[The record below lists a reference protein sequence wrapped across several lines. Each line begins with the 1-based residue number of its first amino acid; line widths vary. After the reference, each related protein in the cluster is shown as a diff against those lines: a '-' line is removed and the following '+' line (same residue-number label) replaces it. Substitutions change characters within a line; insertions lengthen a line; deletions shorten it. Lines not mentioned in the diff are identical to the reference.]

1 MHDILLSK
9 LDNAYTLQLLERMIG
24 IDSIVGNEGALAEY
38 LYGQLQALGLSAE
51 LQQVEPGRFNV
62 YARLPGSGPSRRLNF
77 CGHLDT
83 VPVCEGWEHDPF
95 TPVMR
100 DGRLYGL
107 GAADMKGG
115 IACILTV
122 LKAFVDSGYPFDG
135 ELSFSGVVDEEAY
148 SKGARAM
155 LETDLAGCDAIIL
168 AEPYSGDESRP
179 IPLGITGK
187 VLYELTVRG
196 RAAHGFHPREGINA
210 VEEAARIIAALD
222 RLRLREH
229 PDFGRGNTC
238 TLKIEG
244 GYKVYTVVVPDLC
257 RVEINR
263 LLVPGE
269 TTASA
274 VEDMEALV
282 RSLGLRAEVEV
293 GLKPPRYEPFVMSR
307 EEAIVRLFD
316 GVYREVMGS
325 PPVYEYSKGITDAN
339 VFAEHGIPCLHLG
352 PPRGNIHQPNEF
364 VPIESLPL
372 VSRMYALLAARFL
385 SDD

>member
-9 LDNAYTLQLLERMIG
+9 LDNAYTLRLLERMIG

-244 GYKVYTVVVPDLC
+244 GYKVYAVVVPDLC

-274 VEDMEALV
+274 LEDMEELV
-282 RSLGLRAEVEV
+282 ASLELQAQVEV
-293 GLKPPRYEPFVMSR
+293 CTKSPRYEPFLVSR
-307 EEAIVRLFD
+307 DEPIIEVFD
-316 GVYREVMGS
+316 NVYREMMGVE
-325 PPVYEYSKGITDAN
+325 PRYAYNPGITDAN
-339 VFAEHGIPCLHLG
+339 VFGERNIPCLHLG
-352 PPRGNIHQPNEF
+352 PEWGNVHQPDEY
-364 VPIESLPL
+364 VSLEWLERLP
-372 VSRMYALLAARFL
+372 RMYARIAADFL
-385 SDD
+385 EGK

>member
-1 MHDILLSK
+1 MDDNLLSK
-9 LDNAYTLQLLERMIG
+9 LDNDYTLRLLERMIG
-24 IDSIVGNEGALAEY
+24 IDSIVGNEGGLAEY
-38 LYGQLQALGLSAE
+38 LCGELHAIGLSAE
-51 LQQVEPGRFNV
+51 LQPVEPGRFNV

-274 VEDMEALV
+274 LEDMEELV
-282 RSLGLRAEVEV
+282 ASLELQAQVEV
-293 GLKPPRYEPFVMSR
+293 HTKPPRYEPFLVSR
-307 EEAIVRLFD
+307 EEPIIEVFHH
-316 GVYREVMGS
+316 VYREMLGVE
-325 PPVYEYSKGITDAN
+325 PLYAYRQGITDAN
-339 VFAEHGIPCLHLG
+339 VFGERNIPCLHLG
-352 PPRGNIHQPNEF
+352 PEWGNVHQPDEY
-364 VPIESLPL
+364 VSLEWLERLP
-372 VSRMYALLAARFL
+372 SMYARIAAGFL
-385 SDD
+385 QGK